1 MAMGKTGGI
10 LMLVSLFLPVWMVY
24 ISIQILG
31 VDISFNLIYWLFGFY
46 IITGLFVGTSVITFG
61 FQIDIV
67 SLIIFGAILAISI
80 VAIIKEGTTQMV
92 MGICALG
99 AMAAYLLFFDLGY
112 GFGLM
117 LGIWDLEVQ
126 VMPIGGAVCL
136 IGASLAIWGGWKT
149 RM

>member
-24 ISIQILG
+24 ISIEILG
-31 VDISFNLIYWLFGFY
+31 IDISFNLIYWLFGFY
-46 IITGLFVGTSVITFG
+46 IITGLFAGTSVMLVG

-67 SLIIFGAILAISI
+67 SLIIFGAILAFSI

-99 AMAAYLLFFDLGY
+99 AMAAYLIFFDLGY

-126 VMPIGGAVCL
+126 VMPIGGALCL
-136 IGASLAIWGGWKT
+136 IGASLAIWGGAKT